1 MAPWRRG
8 ILLLFELL
16 LGTPQP
22 SVQQAQQLWQ
32 AALSAHASQT
42 NTECLAKQAKDL
54 QTDCKSSASLSLA
67 SPSSALPAHRILEQT
82 LSMSVHPEKYLTTH
96 TNCTYIYSHAVETA
110 HGGSVRE
117 RPCQPANPIPH
128 RGRARSL
135 AKRIGQEDVNL
146 KSSSETLVAM
156 SPLQPM
162 PTEGIFLK
170 IRKCGRAFR
179 PKVQTQTKVLLNMSK
194 KVGKNRKFSG
204 QRGTN
209 QTTTRHFG

>member
-1 MAPWRRG
+1 MGGGAGRQCTSRQSARALCCRNLCKTSPMSSNDSPLQLARTQLLWLVLVHKLINHSQPRTFSALPFAPNLG
-8 ILLLFELL
+8 VNGSMEEKDSAVVELL

-96 TNCTYIYSHAVETA
+96 TNCTYIYSHAVER
-110 HGGSVRE
+110 HM
-117 RPCQPANPIPH
+117 
-128 RGRARSL
+128 
-135 AKRIGQEDVNL
+135 
-146 KSSSETLVAM
+146 VA
-156 SPLQPM
+156 Q
-162 PTEGIFLK
+162 
-170 IRKCGRAFR
+170 
-179 PKVQTQTKVLLNMSK
+179 
-194 KVGKNRKFSG
+194 
-204 QRGTN
+204 
-209 QTTTRHFG
+209 